1 MQGVPSAKGTGW
13 ADHSAHRQFI
23 LTQFEVFFYGQTF
36 GQRSANKLQLPGCC
50 SGTIEFLQ
58 RDKGTPMSS
67 NDTAGK
73 KVALVTGAGTGIGRS
88 VALAFLREGYNVVL
102 VGRRMEPLE
111 SVAKESELIAGHGR
125 ALPVSTDV
133 GHPESVAAL
142 FAKIHEVFG
151 RIDVLFN
158 NAGISGMGTNFE
170 DITFETWQSVVNI
183 NLTGSFLCAQGA
195 FKMMKDQLP
204 QGGRIINNGSIS
216 AHAPRPNSA
225 SYTATKH
232 AITGLTKSIS
242 LDGRKYN
249 IACGQIDIGNAMT
262 ELSARMAKGVPQ
274 ANGEIAIEPM
284 MDASEVADAVVHM
297 ASLPLST
304 NVQFMTIMATKMPF
318 VGRG

>member
-1 MQGVPSAKGTGW
+1 MT
-13 ADHSAHRQFI
+13 
-23 LTQFEVFFYGQTF
+23 
-36 GQRSANKLQLPGCC
+36 
-50 SGTIEFLQ
+50 
-58 RDKGTPMSS
+58 S
-67 NDTAGK
+67 NDKAGN
-73 KVALVTGAGTGIGRS
+73 KVALVTGAGTGIGRA

-102 VGRRMEPLE
+102 AGRRNEPLQAVALE
-111 SVAKESELIAGHGR
+111 SGAGSR
-125 ALPVSTDV
+125 ALAVATDV
-133 GHPESVAAL
+133 SKPESVAAL
-142 FAKIHEVFG
+142 FVKVKEVFG

-158 NAGISGMGTNFE
+158 NAGVSGIGTGFE
-170 DITFETWQSVVNI
+170 DIAFDTWQNIVNI

-195 FKMMKDQLP
+195 FKLMKEQVP

-225 SYTATKH
+225 PYTSTKH

-262 ELSARMAKGVPQ
+262 ELAARMAKGVPQ

-284 MDASEVADAVVHM
+284 MDANEVADAVVHM
-297 ASLPLST
+297 AALPLST
-304 NVQFMTIMATKMPF
+304 NIQFMTIMATKMPF